1 MLRRFPSSTS
11 REHKT
16 HVLSCHPTD
25 WTSLLSSRWSFL
37 RRSPKAGATQ
47 SSHGARASNQPVS
60 IVERCDESK
69 CNSTRFFSL
78 RVPGDCQVLSA
89 GFYWSVIG
97 HRDRQCQTLLVASL
111 WINRRS
117 RQLVTWEKKTKKIL
131 AGYFPSLFFVSL
143 IFLDWHNRGIVEAC
157 MELWSVVV
165 LSVQSFWHAVWE

>member
-1 MLRRFPSSTS
+1 MSCLVIPLTGRHFSHQDGVSWDALPRLVQHKAHMVPGLAINPSPLLRG
-11 REHKT
+11 
-16 HVLSCHPTD
+16 VM
-25 WTSLLSSRWSFL
+25 SLNVILPGFFL
-37 RRSPKAGATQ
+37 C
-47 SSHGARASNQPVS
+47 V
-60 IVERCDESK
+60 C
-69 CNSTRFFSL
+69 
-78 RVPGDCQVLSA
+78 PGDCQVLSA